1 MNREALQSILQ
12 QPFERARW
20 LEMMR
25 HVLPGTDIF
34 ATPQSIPVN
43 SQTAQ
48 SVAQLGR
55 VRLSGG
61 RQLAVLEIEIGERID
76 LVRNRVGLRNLVA
89 RFIDQ
94 AEYQGVLAVFLSH
107 ESDFRFTFAAR
118 ESAFDDAG
126 NLVQSE
132 TAPRRYTYV
141 LGPNESCRTAGE
153 RFSQLAAKAHDAT
166 LADVIEAFSVE
177 KLNKEFFADF
187 CRAFE
192 RVCADLQKHHRWPEL
207 LIKSEAQ
214 TLLNRLL
221 FLYFVQRK
229 GWLNRQRDYLVRNFR
244 EHFEKAP
251 KGQTF
256 IAEFLRPLFEHL
268 STEEPPI
275 LLPGHDLP
283 FLNGG
288 LFNDEYGEEQSE
300 ESRRRRSQLRLTNE
314 TCRYIFETL
323 LEPYNFTIYEDSPTN
338 YEVAIDPEM
347 LGRIFEALVL
357 QEEES
362 GTGGKSLR
370 HDTGSHYT
378 PRPIVHYL
386 SREALAGWLESQ
398 PPFSSPSPPSVEGEG
413 RGEGAARKRID
424 GLLALDASEGID
436 DATRQTLDRL
446 LTPEHA
452 GILRDRLLELRS
464 CDPAVGSGA
473 FPMGLLHELLNL
485 LRLCETR
492 ARGQDP
498 VEGDRAWL
506 YDTKKRVIERVLYG
520 VDIQERAIE
529 ICRLRLW
536 LSLMVDHDIGV
547 DPFACDARSFRAH
560 LRKLEPLPNLDFKI
574 RRANSLRD
582 TLHGVEIEAFREG
595 KDVSGTGMALSI
607 NRLVEAK
614 HEFYAARKAADKR
627 RWRLDV
633 YHHLFQIATHQ
644 MNQLVMEATGLI
656 LDEGDEQKVA
666 KVYQCKQALK
676 EIQAIQAQ
684 IAEARKSKARAAQ
697 QIDALERLQGY
708 LDDEQRPT
716 FVWELDFAEVFFR
729 QPPSLVP
736 NGGEGRGEGDSE
748 LALASQRS
756 TVQRRGGFDLLIG
769 NPPYVRIQ
777 TLKKQSP
784 ELADYFKRRYHSAS
798 KGNYDLYVCFVERGL
813 ELLEEKAGQLA
824 YILPH
829 KFFNAQYGEPLRQII
844 SGRYESRVNVLRHA
858 VHFGDQQIF
867 PGATNYVCL
876 LFLAKAGAKG
886 GCAFV
891 RADNLKQWL
900 RTLKG
905 TEGTIPANEIREVEW
920 NFAVGRGADIFER
933 LKAMPVKLED
943 VTERIFQGIKTSSD
957 KIYIVEEVSRTR
969 SEVRVF
975 SPQTE
980 EEHRLEPDLLHP
992 LIKGGD
998 SKAFRLSLTKRL
1010 ILFPYAKREAGEVK
1024 LIEPATFK
1032 KQFPLTWAY
1041 LQTNKHVLEDREDGR
1056 MRHDGWYG
1064 YIYPKAL
1071 DVMSFPKLFTPDLAP
1086 VAAFS
1091 CDPTGEVFFTGGVA
1105 GGYGI
1110 IPKPNVRPELLLALL
1125 NSRVLDFFH
1134 HKIASQMRGGW
1145 FSYESRFIRNLPI
1158 RALNLAN
1165 AAERAQHD
1173 AIVQLVEWLLWLH
1186 RQPSVSESA
1195 REHPRDPL
1203 IAAYFEQWVNAL
1215 VYELYF
1221 PQELHAAGLHFFD
1234 LTAEHSLPPVNEWRE
1249 KDERLPKIRER
1260 LDTLNAAG
1268 HPLRRALDQLQT
1280 LDLVRIVEGG
1290 P

>member
-1 MNREALQSILQ
+1 MTRDALQSIFQ
-12 QPFERARW
+12 QSYDRARW
-20 LEMMR
+20 LDMMR
-25 HVLPGTDIF
+25 KVLPGTELF
-34 ATPQSIPVN
+34 ASGQAIVVT

-48 SVAQLGR
+48 SVTQLGR
-55 VRLSGG
+55 VRLAGG
-61 RQLAVLEIEIGERID
+61 RQLAALEIQVGERID

-107 ESDFRFTFAAR
+107 EADFRFTFAAR

-141 LGPNESCRTAGE
+141 LGPNESCRTAAE
-153 RFSQLAAKAHDAT
+153 RFSHLSDKAYDAT

-229 GWLNRQRDYLVRNFR
+229 GWLNRQRDYLISNFR
-244 EHFEKAP
+244 THFQQAP

-268 STEEPPI
+268 STEEPPV

-288 LFNDEYGEEQSE
+288 LFNDEYGEEQGE
-300 ESRRRRSQLRLTNE
+300 ESRRRRSQLRISNE
-314 TCRYIFETL
+314 TCRYIFDTL
-323 LEPYNFTIYEDSPTN
+323 LEPYNFTIYEDSPSN

-398 PPFSSPSPPSVEGEG
+398 PPFVGTTD
-413 RGEGAARKRID
+413 ARQRID
-424 GLLALDASEGID
+424 AVLTLDASEGVD
-436 DATRQTLDRL
+436 EETQQTLQKLVTSED
-446 LTPEHA
+446 A
-452 GILRDRLLELRS
+452 AILRDRLLELRS

-498 VEGDRAWL
+498 VEGDRGWH
-506 YDTKKRVIERVLYG
+506 YDSKKRVIERVLYG

-529 ICRLRLW
+529 ICKLRLW

-547 DPFACDARSFRAH
+547 DPFNCDARSFRSH

-582 TLHGVEIEAFREG
+582 TIHGEAVQLFGGVHDISDTEMA
-595 KDVSGTGMALSI
+595 VSM
-607 NRLVEAK
+607 NRLITAK
-614 HEFYAARKAADKR
+614 HEFYAARKTVQKR
-627 RWRLDV
+627 RCRLDI
-633 YHHLFQIATHQ
+633 YDCLFQLAEHHLNH
-644 MNQLVMEATGLI
+644 LVNEARGLI
-656 LDEGDEQKVA
+656 LDEGDESKVSEVHRL
-666 KVYQCKQALK
+666 KEALK
-676 EIQAIQAQ
+676 QVAVLRTQ
-684 IAEARKSKARAAQ
+684 IRDARRAKAAAQ
-697 QIDALERLQGY
+697 TDALERLQTY
-708 LDDEQRPT
+708 IDDEGKPT

-729 QPPSLVP
+729 EHYMPR
-736 NGGEGRGEGDSE
+736 NGDS
-748 LALASQRS
+748 LLPDGKKTGRQL
-756 TVQRRGGFDLLIG
+756 VRRGGFDMMIG

-784 ELADYFKRRYHSAS
+784 ELAEYYRKRYRSAG

-813 ELLEEKAGQLA
+813 ELLEETAGQLA

-829 KFFNAQYGEPLRQII
+829 KFFNAHYGEPLRGLIA
-844 SGRYESRVNVLRHA
+844 RPMNHLRH
-858 VHFGDQQIF
+858 VIHFGDQQIF

-876 LFLAKAGAKG
+876 LFIAKAGAKA
-886 GCAFV
+886 GCVFV

-905 TEGTIPANEIREVEW
+905 TEGNIPASEIKESEW
-920 NFAVGRGADIFER
+920 NFAVGRGADIFAR
-933 LKAMPVKLED
+933 LKDIPMNLGD
-943 VTERIFQGIKTSSD
+943 VTERISQGPITSADTVFLFKQFKNSESGQL
-957 KIYIVEEVSRTR
+957 IEVQSKELGEPVVLEREILKRVVR
-969 SEVRVF
+969 S
-975 SPQTE
+975 
-980 EEHRLEPDLLHP
+980 
-992 LIKGGD
+992 GD
-998 SKAFRLSLTKRL
+998 IGRYWAQPNALV
-1010 ILFPYAKREAGEVK
+1010 LFPYEVK
-1024 LIEPATFK
+1024 QNEARLFTAGDMEKRFK
-1032 KQFPLTWAY
+1032 RAWGY
-1041 LQTNKHVLEDREDGR
+1041 LNKNRTLLEDRENGAFKGSDWYRFGR
-1056 MRHDGWYG
+1056 TQNLGMWEQ
-1064 YIYPKAL
+1064 
-1071 DVMSFPKLFTPDLAP
+1071 PKLMVPYMITGLAAYLD
-1086 VAAFS
+1086 AADNFYFINV
-1091 CDPTGEVFFTGGVA
+1091 TT

-1110 IPKPNVRPELLLALL
+1110 TAKSGGPSLAYLCAL
-1125 NSRVLDFFH
+1125 MNSTVLDFYLKRVSTNFH
-1134 HKIASQMRGGW
+1134 GGY
-1145 FSYESRFIRNLPI
+1145 FAANKQFIEQLPI
-1158 RALNLAN
+1158 RVLNLKN

-1173 AIVQLVEWLLWLH
+1173 AIVRLVEWLLWLH
-1186 RQPSVSESA
+1186 REPSVTDST
-1195 REHPRDPL
+1195 RDYPRDPL
-1203 IAAYFEQWVNAL
+1203 IASYLAQWVNGL

-1221 PQELHAAGLHFFD
+1221 PNELNAAGLHFFE
-1234 LTAEHSLPPVNEWRE
+1234 LTDEHLLPPLNEWAE
-1249 KDERLPKIRER
+1249 TSERLSKIRER
-1260 LDTLNAAG
+1260 FERIYDIK
-1268 HPLRRALDQLQT
+1268 HPLRAAIY
-1280 LDLVRIVEGG
+1280 DLGSLELIRTIEGRE
-1290 P
+1290 